1 MQPTTSMKKMYNLE
15 PFDPESTA
23 VSSSYDDSS
32 VSIDLEPEKE
42 EEKIEK
48 PNKKRKTRSF
58 QTTSEEFAISLI
70 HSSRKCQSITRISK
84 YLADNLCRKYH
95 RMIINVLNNSTNLV
109 YLCQFLHTCTHD
121 TTKYIWKF
129 MDQYHPNRENQ
140 RICFYG
146 KYQIFL
152 YLFIMNLFAPDFTT
166 YVTSEPEVFYK
177 NERDGSRREIVAN
190 VAASM
195 TYLFETNPAA
205 AGSFVNLTSTHKEL
219 RGGGGDMTHTTDT
232 ISPLGR
238 LDPNPSS
245 LSMENGENDEN
256 NDDSDNPTLSG
267 QLEDEV
273 EELEGLFREQF
284 QISSHPITANL
295 IGKMTLIINNIY
307 ENQELDEVILET
319 RGIQTF

>member
-1 MQPTTSMKKMYNLE
+1 MKKTYTLE
-15 PFDPESTA
+15 PFDPESTT
-23 VSSSYDDSS
+23 VTSSYDDSS
-32 VSIDLEPEKE
+32 VSIDVEPEKE
-42 EEKIEK
+42 EEKIEI
-48 PNKKRKTRSF
+48 PNKKRKTRTF
-58 QTTSEEFAISLI
+58 QTTSEEFAISSI

-177 NERDGSRREIVAN
+177 NEKDDSRREVVAN

-219 RGGGGDMTHTTDT
+219 RGGDMTHTTDNT
-232 ISPLGR
+232 SSLGR
-238 LDPNPSS
+238 FDPNPSS
-245 LSMENGENDEN
+245 LSMEGEENDVN
-256 NDDSDNPTLSG
+256 HSDNPTLSG
-267 QLEDEV
+267 QLEGEV